1 MEQNPPTQSVN
12 FRAHVAKVAR
22 NDFYRYLKVSKS
34 KKRSAKVII
43 ALDEFTSILP
53 NEKYASDRNDEEIR
67 KLVSLFRK
75 QKVSQR
81 IFVLKYFYFESNRD
95 IAEKYGYTEREA
107 KI

>member
-67 KLVSLFRK
+67 KLVSLFSETKGEPKNIRSKIFLFRIKQRHCRK
-75 QKVSQR
+75 
-81 IFVLKYFYFESNRD
+81 IWLH
-95 IAEKYGYTEREA
+95 
-107 KI
+107 

>member
-1 MEQNPPTQSVN
+1 M
-12 FRAHVAKVAR
+12 
-22 NDFYRYLKVSKS
+22 KS
-34 KKRSAKVII
+34 MLLTETMKRLENWS
-43 ALDEFTSILP
+43 F
-53 NEKYASDRNDEEIR
+53 
-67 KLVSLFRK
+67 FRK